1 MAKIMRAS
9 ITRRDALALGGAAIV
24 VPFVGLSRSF
34 GQPSG
39 PIRIAGLVS
48 LTGGGSPFGPNSRM
62 AHQAVVDEV
71 NAAGG
76 ILGRKIEYIAEDDQT
91 NPEAG
96 IRAARKLIDVD
107 KVSAIMSV
115 WASAVGTAV
124 LPLCWE
130 NKVMMLAIS
139 AADTLALLPHQGY
152 FVRTQPHTA
161 LQGREFA
168 RFAIS
173 QGVKHFYLMMPQT
186 PFTETV
192 FQSIRE
198 VCEPKGIKVSSVIYD
213 AKKTSFRS
221 EVDEMIRA
229 QPDVLMM
236 GGYQPDNIVM
246 AKDLFR
252 ANFKGKIVGFAFGV
266 TPQFIEGAGKEAAE
280 GIYGAAEP
288 VPAAG
293 SSAFAR
299 LKTLVKRDTLDT
311 YICQAYDHVNLA
323 ILAMAKGGEASGTAI
338 RDNIR
343 KISNNDNAMKVDNA
357 IDGLKAI
364 AEGKEIKYAGASGPC
379 KFSEIGNILDV
390 QFRTSQVRDGKIVE
404 VKA

>member
-1 MAKIMRAS
+1 MSTSARTSM
-9 ITRRDALALGGAAIV
+9 TRRGALIAGAGAVAL
-24 VPFVGLSRSF
+24 PFVATRSF
-34 GQPSG
+34 GQASG

-48 LTGGGSPFGPNSRM
+48 LTGGGSAFGPNSRI

-76 ILGRKIEYIAEDDQT
+76 ILGRKIEYIGEDDQT

-96 IRAARKLIDVD
+96 NRAARKLIDVD

-130 NKVMMLAIS
+130 NKVMMLAIC
-139 AADTLALLPHQGY
+139 AADSIAELPHQGY

-161 LQGREFA
+161 LQGQQFA
-168 RFAIS
+168 KFAI
-173 QGVKHFYLMMPQT
+173 GEHAKHFYLMMGQT

-192 FQSIRE
+192 FKSIRDM
-198 VCEPKGIKVSSVIYD
+198 CEPKGIKISSVIYD

-221 EVDEMIRA
+221 EIDEMMRA
-229 QPDVLMM
+229 QPDLLLM

-252 ANFKGKIVGFAFGV
+252 ANFKQKILGFAYGV
-266 TPQFIEGAGKEAAE
+266 TPAFIEGAGKDAAE
-280 GIYGAAEP
+280 GIYGVAEP
-288 VPAAG
+288 VPAAS

-299 LKTLVKRDTLDT
+299 LKTLVKRDALDT
-311 YICQAYDHVNLA
+311 YICQAYDHANLA
-323 ILAMAKGGEASGTAI
+323 ILSMAKAGQASGTAI
-338 RDNIR
+338 RDTVR
-343 KISNNDNAMKVDNA
+343 KVTNDSGVVVDNA
-357 IDGLKAI
+357 VDGLKAI
-364 AEGKEIKYAGASGPC
+364 ADGKEIKYAGASGPC
-379 KFSEIGNILDV
+379 KFSDIGNVIEV
-390 QFRTSQVRDGKIVE
+390 NFRVNQVRDGKIVE
-404 VKA
+404 VKT